1 MDPEDFGGA
10 VGHHRPNSFL
20 EQEVNLIM
28 TEIIESFMIPL

>member
-1 MDPEDFGGA
+1 MDPEDFDGA
-10 VGHHRPNSFL
+10 MGHHRPNSFL